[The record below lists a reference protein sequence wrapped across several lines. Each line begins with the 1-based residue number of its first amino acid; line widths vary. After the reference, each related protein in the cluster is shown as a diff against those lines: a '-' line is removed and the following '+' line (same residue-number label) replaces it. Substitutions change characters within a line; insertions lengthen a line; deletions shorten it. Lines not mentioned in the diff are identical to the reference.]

1 MPKGAPAIAQAKS
14 LPDIVYDHLRE
25 EILSG
30 RIGPGEPIRQEH
42 LAARLGVSRAPVREA
57 LKALEG
63 EGLIIFRP
71 RRGYLVT
78 ALDPDE
84 IEEIFEIRAL
94 LEERGGTLA
103 AKFRTQEDIEAVG
116 DLLEQMEAIKR
127 PTPASIA
134 RWAALNREFHTRLF
148 QSSRK
153 EHLCH
158 MTMVLRDTVERYV
171 RLDAATQ
178 GRVADA
184 ESDHRMI
191 FDAFCRGDADATGRL
206 SREHCEH
213 TCERLVRSLRTR
225 KD

>member
-1 MPKGAPAIAQAKS
+1 MLRSAPAIAQAKS

-25 EILSG
+25 EILAG

-63 EGLIIFRP
+63 EGLIEFRP
-71 RRGYLVT
+71 RRGYIVT
-78 ALDPDE
+78 ALDMDE
-84 IEEIFEIRAL
+84 IQEIFEIRAL
-94 LEERGGTLA
+94 LEERGGYLA
-103 AKFRTQEDIEAVG
+103 AKFRTEEDMAAVG
-116 DLLEQMEAIKR
+116 DLLEQMESIKR
-127 PTPASIA
+127 PTSPNIT
-134 RWAALNREFHTRLF
+134 RWAALNREFHARLF

-158 MTMVLRDTVERYV
+158 MTSVLRDTVERYV

-178 GRVADA
+178 GRMVDADR
-184 ESDHRMI
+184 DHRTI
-191 FDAFCRGDADATGRL
+191 FEAFCRGDAEETGRL

-213 TCERLVRSLRTR
+213 TCERLLQILRKR
-225 KD
+225 

>member
-1 MPKGAPAIAQAKS
+1 MARRALSIAQAKS
-14 LPDIVYDHLRE
+14 LPDIVQDHLRE

-30 RIGPGEPIRQEH
+30 RVGPGDPIRQEH

-63 EGLIIFRP
+63 EGLIAFRP
-71 RRGYLVT
+71 RRGYVVT

-94 LEERGGTLA
+94 LEERGGYLA
-103 AKFRTQEDIEAVG
+103 AKYRTAEDIEAVG
-116 DLLEQMEAIKR
+116 RLLEQMEAIKR
-127 PTPASIA
+127 PTPSGIV
-134 RWAALNREFHTRLF
+134 RWASLNREFHTRLF
-148 QSSRK
+148 QSSGK

-178 GRVADA
+178 GRMADA
-184 ESDHRMI
+184 DQDHRLI
-191 FDAFCRGDADATGRL
+191 YDAFCQGDAEATGRL

-213 TCERLVRSLRTR
+213 TCERLIQALRSR
-225 KD
+225 KG

>member
-1 MPKGAPAIAQAKS
+1 MPKGAAAIAQAKS

-63 EGLIIFRP
+63 EGLIVFRP

-94 LEERGGTLA
+94 LEERGGFLA
-103 AKFRTQEDIEAVG
+103 AKFRSEEDIEAVG
-116 DLLEQMEAIKR
+116 DLLAQMEAVKR
-127 PTPASIA
+127 PTPAGIA

-148 QSSRK
+148 QSSGK

-158 MTMVLRDTVERYV
+158 MTMVLRDIVERYV

-178 GRVADA
+178 GRMADA
-184 ESDHRMI
+184 DSDHRMI
-191 FDAFCRGDADATGRL
+191 YDAFCRGDSEATGRL

-213 TCERLVRSLRTR
+213 TCERLIRALRAH

>member
-116 DLLEQMEAIKR
+116 DLLEQMEAIK
-127 PTPASIA
+127 
-134 RWAALNREFHTRLF
+134 
-148 QSSRK
+148 
-153 EHLCH
+153 
-158 MTMVLRDTVERYV
+158 
-171 RLDAATQ
+171 
-178 GRVADA
+178 
-184 ESDHRMI
+184 
-191 FDAFCRGDADATGRL
+191 L
-206 SREHCEH
+206 SLIHI
-213 TCERLVRSLRTR
+213 
-225 KD
+225 